1 MKPTLPFLRVS
12 TTGLLFLL
20 LGSLLFA
27 ANIFAM
33 TFKWK
38 LALIKSVIAAVKAP
52 LETCGG
58 ETMKNGFSV
67 FLAAFIALGAS
78 WCGFVLAP
86 ELQLGRQKQTTVLNS
101 SDIYPNQ
108 RPGDATLGLQVYRA
122 NGCAACHTEQIQQSG
137 VACEVCVDGRWKKSD
152 RQ

>member
-1 MKPTLPFLRVS
+1 MRVS
-12 TTGLLFLL
+12 TIGLLLLL

-38 LALIKSVIAAVKAP
+38 LALLKSVIAAVKAP

-58 ETMKNGFSV
+58 EAMKNGFSV

-86 ELQLGRQKQTTVLNS
+86 VLQLGTENK
-101 SDIYPNQ
+101 
-108 RPGDATLGLQVYRA
+108 RPF
-122 NGCAACHTEQIQQSG
+122 
-137 VACEVCVDGRWKKSD
+137 
-152 RQ
+152 